1 MNHFIYKITL
11 LIFLAQILKSNAQT
25 VLYTM
30 PSEEALHEGTWL
42 QWPHD
47 YTYSFGAS
55 DFEPTWVEITDALV
69 TSENVHI
76 IAYNEEEKNHIEYIL
91 GVSGV
96 SMENV
101 DIFIIPNDDFWV
113 RDNGPIFVYNQEN
126 QLHITDWGF
135 NGWGG
140 DTPHELCDEVPNLLA
155 PQINLPL
162 LDLNTMVLEGGAIEV
177 DGAGSM
183 MATRSSITGSDRNPN
198 LTESEIENYMTTY
211 LGLTNFI
218 WLDGIFGG
226 WEDITDQHIDGFAK
240 FHETNTIIT
249 MNEVDLDYWYVSA
262 DDIYTLYNA
271 TQANGEVYNYVYLP
285 LTDNNVVT
293 TWGQNLGYKGSYVNY
308 YIANTLVLVP
318 NYNDP
323 QDNVANAIIQE
334 LYPEKEVVGIDSRNI
349 LANGGMVHCITQQQP
364 QTLNPIGLNEIESLN
379 KGKLLRVIDL
389 FGRDILNQKENTLYL
404 YIYENGVVEV
414 NIREI

>member
-364 QTLNPIGLNEIESLN
+364 QTLNPIGLNEIESLK

>member
-1 MNHFIYKITL
+1 MYKITF

-55 DFEPTWVEITDALV
+55 DFEPTWVEITEALV

-140 DTPHELCDEVPNLLA
+140 DTPHELCDEAPNLLA

-364 QTLNPIGLNEIESLN
+364 QTLNPIGLNEIESLK

-404 YIYENGVVEV
+404 YIYENGVVEL

>member
-1 MNHFIYKITL
+1 MYKITF

-55 DFEPTWVEITDALV
+55 DFEPTWVEITEALV

-364 QTLNPIGLNEIESLN
+364 QTLNPIGLNEIESLK

-404 YIYENGVVEV
+404 YIYENGVVEL

>member
-55 DFEPTWVEITDALV
+55 DFEPTWVEITEALV

-364 QTLNPIGLNEIESLN
+364 QTLNPIGLNEIESLK

>member
-1 MNHFIYKITL
+1 MYKITF

-55 DFEPTWVEITDALV
+55 DFEPTWVEITEALV

-162 LDLNTMVLEGGAIEV
+162 LDLNTMVLEGGDIEV

-323 QDNVANAIIQE
+323 QDNVSNAIIQE

-364 QTLNPIGLNEIESLN
+364 QTLNPIGLNEIESLK

-404 YIYENGVVEV
+404 YIYENGVVEL